1 MLGAMLFATVATF
14 LVSRAVGR
22 FESPVVLITV
32 RLLIAAGI
40 GVPVALLLTVGT
52 RVRRSRM
59 GDVIHRSWAMV
70 PWH

>member
-1 MLGAMLFATVATF
+1 MLGAMLLATLATF

-22 FESPVVLITV
+22 FESPVLLIAV

-52 RVRRSRM
+52 GLMRSLKGGVM
-59 GDVIHRSWAMV
+59 HRSWAMV
-70 PWH
+70 PRR